1 MASIIQLYNTISKD
15 LRNKLNLTDN
25 GLKTVVDALSSSLAG
40 QFKLLYL
47 FLEDNKN
54 EQFPDKAKTSANGG
68 TLERHGQ
75 IQLGRGINSATS
87 AVLSFSVTGDVGSV
101 LRSELTFKNVNGL
114 LYVLDTEYVLTGNN
128 DIIGV
133 RSLGGGSD
141 YNLEVGDELTITE
154 PVIGVEQ
161 SVFVHDIVSSAL
173 AEETTEAYRKA
184 ILDSLQLEPQG
195 GSRTDYRLWS
205 QDAQGVRLV
214 YPYVKDGDAGVMQ
227 IYVESTVDDSID
239 GLGTPSMDLIEEVE
253 NVIFFDPDE
262 TKREYERG
270 RIPLQVTLEVLPISL
285 NPVDVNIVGLNI
297 NSAEIT
303 SSIEANL
310 KTYLNTVRP
319 FVAGG
324 ELARNKNDI
333 LYSAKLQSVVTDVID
348 SGNFFSD
355 FIISV
360 NGVNQTSYLFN
371 RENIPYLRNVTF
383 N

>member
-128 DIIGV
+128 DIISV